1 MKIQKIITLLSLAAL
16 IVIIGFVILQK
27 GKKQEESEISLKE
40 KQQIEVWIIENNLNQ
55 YGDPKDIFYIGGTP
69 LFNERTGQSIDK
81 YQYILERH
89 LDKPWLK

>member
-27 GKKQEESEISLKE
+27 GKKQEEGEISLKE
-40 KQQIEVWIIENNLNQ
+40 EQQIEVWITENNLNP
-55 YGDPKDIFYIGGTP
+55 YGDPKDTFYIGGTP

>member
-1 MKIQKIITLLSLAAL
+1 MKIRKIIILLSLVTL
-16 IVIIGFVILQK
+16 IIIGFVVLEK
-27 GKKQEESEISLKE
+27 GKRQGEGEISLKE
-40 KQQIEVWIIENNLNQ
+40 KQQIEAWIIENNLNQ
-55 YGDPKDIFYIGGTP
+55 YGDPKDTFYIGGTP

>member
-1 MKIQKIITLLSLAAL
+1 MAAL

-27 GKKQEESEISLKE
+27 EKKQEEGEISLKE
-40 KQQIEVWIIENNLNQ
+40 KQQIEVWIIENNLNP
-55 YGDPKDIFYIGGTP
+55 YGDPKDTFYIGGTP

-81 YQYILERH
+81 YQYILEIH

>member
-27 GKKQEESEISLKE
+27 GKRQEEGEISLKE
-40 KQQIEVWIIENNLNQ
+40 KQQIEVWITENNLNP
-55 YGDPKDIFYIGGTP
+55 YGDPKDTFYIGGTP

>member
-1 MKIQKIITLLSLAAL
+1 MKIGKIIILLSLVTL
-16 IVIIGFVILQK
+16 IIIGFVVLEK
-27 GKKQEESEISLKE
+27 GKRQGEGEISLKE
-40 KQQIEVWIIENNLNQ
+40 KQQIEAWIIENNLNQ
-55 YGDPKDIFYIGGTP
+55 YGDPKDTFYIGGTP